1 MKFTLAILFLSLLT
15 VAFAQETASA
25 KLPDTPAGRM
35 VEAWLK
41 ARNTGKVADI
51 QAFHAK
57 HDARQ
62 IRDDFSDPEVQGK
75 VKALHE
81 LFGEVAVNRI
91 SESKP
96 LELHA
101 LLKSSKGKWLSLWF
115 QVEEGTPDKLVG
127 MRIELTDA
135 PADAKDK

>member
-1 MKFTLAILFLSLLT
+1 MKLTLAILVLSLLS

-51 QAFHAK
+51 QAFHTK
-57 HDARQ
+57 HDARE
-62 IRDDFSDPEVQGK
+62 IRDDFNDPEVQEK
-75 VKALHE
+75 VKALHDH
-81 LFGEVAVNRI
+81 LGEFAVHRLV
-91 SESKP
+91 ESKP
-96 LELHA
+96 LELRA

-127 MRIELTDA
+127 MRIEATTT